1 MKHLGPDIQLEGG
14 ALSRN
19 PGCPD
24 CQSGSP
30 STTSFELSALVEEAE
45 QSSW

>member
-1 MKHLGPDIQLEGG
+1 MKRLGSDIQLEGG
-14 ALSRN
+14 APSRN

-24 CQSGSP
+24 CQSSSP
-30 STTSFELSALVEEAE
+30 STTSFELSALVEEVV